1 MCGIAGIVRTDP
13 GDAVEEAALLRM
25 ARSIRHRGPDGF
37 GLLLDP
43 GAGLVSTRLSIVDLE
58 HGWQPL
64 IGDEGGSV
72 LVYNGEVYNHPELRA
87 ELRAQG
93 IRFRTRSDT
102 EVVHALL
109 EHEGLAGLDR
119 LNGQFAL
126 AWWQPRPRRLTLI
139 RDRFGVRPLSY
150 SHRDEGGIVFGSE
163 AKALFASGEVRPA
176 VDLAGLDQV
185 LTLWAPQAP
194 LTAFA
199 GVSQLEPGG
208 LLVWERGEI
217 VERRRW
223 WRAGPDQPAA
233 EPGLENLEPLL
244 RDSVALRLR
253 ADVPVGAY
261 LSGGLDSSLISAL
274 AQVEKEGELR
284 TFSVAFDDPAYD
296 ERAEQELVAR
306 ALGTSHHVVE
316 AGAAEI
322 AAAFPDVVRHAETPL
337 VRTAP
342 VPLYLLAREVH
353 AHDLKVVVTGEGA
366 DELFWGYDLFKEVAI
381 RDRHRG
387 DPERALELLAELY
400 PHLGPSGARR
410 GPGWARFLLEAGAG
424 DDPLA
429 SHRTRI
435 DSTAWVRSFYR
446 DDVVA
451 GLSVDDAL
459 APLRDALPD
468 GFASWEPLERAAW
481 LEVTTLLEPY
491 LLAAQGDRVAMAH
504 AVEGRYPFLDHR
516 VYGRSVALPEEEK
529 LTASSDKVALRR
541 LAEELLPASISARR
555 KQPYRAPEVV
565 PFFAAG
571 APGWVEEALAPAALE
586 AVGIWEPRRVEGL
599 LRRCRSGRATGV
611 REGMALVGILSTQL
625 WHQAFVGASGDHPA
639 ETAAPAVRI
648 DRTVDQSMSEVS

>member
-1 MCGIAGIVRTDP
+1 MCGIAGIVRADP
-13 GDAVEEAALLRM
+13 GIAVEEQALLRM
-25 ARSIRHRGPDGF
+25 ARSIRHRGPDGY

-72 LVYNGEVYNHPELRA
+72 LVYNGEVYNHPELR
-87 ELRAQG
+87 EWLRRQG
-93 IRFRTRSDT
+93 VRFETRSDT

-126 AWWQPRPRRLTLI
+126 AWWQPGPRRLTLI
-139 RDRFGVRPLSY
+139 RDRFGVRPLYY
-150 SHRDEGGIVFGSE
+150 SAGEGSIVFGSE
-163 AKALFASGEVRPA
+163 AKALFASGERRAA

-185 LTLWAPQAP
+185 FTLWAPQAP
-194 LTAFA
+194 RTAFA

-208 LLVWERGEI
+208 LLVWERGEV

-223 WRAGPDQPAA
+223 WRAGPERATTDAVS
-233 EPGLENLEPLL
+233 EPLESIL

-274 AQVEKEGELR
+274 AQIEKEGELR

-296 ERAEQELVAR
+296 ERAEQELVAG

-322 AAAFPDVVRHAETPL
+322 AGAFPEVVRHAETPL

-342 VPLYLLAREVH
+342 VPLYLLAREVN

-381 RDRHRG
+381 RNRHRD
-387 DPERALELLAELY
+387 DPERAMELLAELY

-429 SHRTRI
+429 SHLTRV

-446 DDVVA
+446 DDVAA

-459 APLRDALPD
+459 APVRHGLPD
-468 GFASWEPLERAAW
+468 GFAGWDPLERAGW

-504 AVEGRYPFLDHR
+504 GVEGRYPFLDHR
-516 VYGRSVALPEEEK
+516 VYASSVALPEEEK
-529 LTASSDKVALRR
+529 LTAESDKVALRE
-541 LAEELLPASISARR
+541 LAEQLLPASISGRR

-565 PFFAAG
+565 PFFAPG

-586 AVGIWEPRRVEGL
+586 GAGIWDPRRVEGL

-611 REGMALVGILSTQL
+611 REGMALIGILSSQL
-625 WHQAFVGASGDHPA
+625 WHEAFIAAPGEDPA

-648 DRTVDQSMSEVS
+648 DRTVDQPMSEVS

>member
-1 MCGIAGIVRTDP
+1 
-13 GDAVEEAALLRM
+13 M
-25 ARSIRHRGPDGF
+25 ARSIRHRGPDGY

-64 IGDEGGSV
+64 ASDGGSV
-72 LVYNGEVYNHPELRA
+72 LVYNGEVYNHPELR
-87 ELRAQG
+87 EWMRSLG
-93 IRFRTRSDT
+93 IGFETRSDT
-102 EVVHALL
+102 EVVHRLL
-109 EHEGLAGLDR
+109 EHEGVAGLGR

-126 AWWQPRPRRLTLI
+126 AWWQPQLRRLTLV

-150 SHRDEGGIVFGSE
+150 ATTGDSLVFGSE
-163 AKALFASGEVRPA
+163 AKALFASGEIRPE

-185 LTLWAPQAP
+185 FTLWAPQAP
-194 LTAFA
+194 RTAFA

-217 VERRRW
+217 VDRRRW
-223 WRAGPDQPAA
+223 WRAGPGTDAP
-233 EPGLENLEPLL
+233 EGGLEPTL

-274 AQVEKEGELR
+274 AQVEKDGELR

-296 ERAEQELVAR
+296 ERAEQELVAA

-316 AGAAEI
+316 VGSAEI
-322 AAAFPDVVRHAETPL
+322 AAAFPEVVRHAETPL

-353 AHDLKVVVTGEGA
+353 EHDLKVVVTGEGA
-366 DELFWGYDLFKEVAI
+366 DELFWGYDIFKEVAI
-381 RDRHRG
+381 RARHRD
-387 DPERALELLAELY
+387 DPERAMELLGELY
-400 PHLGPSGARR
+400 PHLGTSGARR
-410 GPGWARFLLEAGAG
+410 GPGWTRFLLEAGAG

-429 SHRTRI
+429 SHMTRV
-435 DSTAWVRSFYR
+435 DATASVRAFYS
-446 DDVVA
+446 DDVA
-451 GLSVDDAL
+451 AELSVDAAL
-459 APLRDALPD
+459 EPVRDGLPA
-468 GFASWEPLERAAW
+468 GFAGWGPLERTAW

-504 AVEGRYPFLDHR
+504 GVEGRYPFLDHR
-516 VYGRSVALPEEEK
+516 VYGCSIDLPPDRK
-529 LTASSDKVALRR
+529 LTETSDKVALRE
-541 LAEELLPASISARR
+541 LADELLPRSIVDRR

-565 PFFAAG
+565 PFFAEG
-571 APGWVEEALAPAALE
+571 APGWVEEALSPAALD

-625 WHQAFVGASGDHPA
+625 WHDAFAGFDGDHPA

>member
-25 ARSIRHRGPDGF
+25 ARSIRHRGPDGY

-64 IGDEGGSV
+64 ADDGGGSV
-72 LVYNGEVYNHPELRA
+72 LVYNGEVYNHPELR
-87 ELRAQG
+87 EWMRGRG
-93 IRFRTRSDT
+93 IEFETRSDT
-102 EVVHALL
+102 EVVHRLL

-126 AWWQPRPRRLTLI
+126 AWWQPRKRRLTLV

-150 SHRDEGGIVFGSE
+150 ASGAGGSIVFGSE

-185 LTLWAPQAP
+185 FTLWAPQAP
-194 LTAFA
+194 RTAFA

-217 VERRRW
+217 VERSRW
-223 WRAGPDQPAA
+223 WRAGPDQPAVGDGI
-233 EPGLENLEPLL
+233 EPTL

-296 ERAEQELVAR
+296 ERAEQELVAK

-316 AGAAEI
+316 AGAADI

-342 VPLYLLAREVH
+342 VPLYLLARDVH
-353 AHDLKVVVTGEGA
+353 EHDLKVVVTGEGA

-381 RDRHRG
+381 RNRHRD
-387 DPERALELLAELY
+387 DPERAMELLGELY
-400 PHLGPSGARR
+400 PHLGSSGARR
-410 GPGWARFLLEAGAG
+410 GPGWARFLFEAGAG

-429 SHRTRI
+429 SHLTRV
-435 DSTAWVRSFYR
+435 DATASVRAFYR
-446 DDVVA
+446 DDVA
-451 GLSVDDAL
+451 AELSVADAL
-459 APLRDALPD
+459 EPIRNGLPD
-468 GFASWEPLERAAW
+468 GFGGWDPLERAGW

-504 AVEGRYPFLDHR
+504 GVEGRYPFLDHR
-516 VYGRSVALPEEEK
+516 VYACSVGLPEEEK
-529 LTASSDKVALRR
+529 LTETSDKVALRR
-541 LAEELLPASISARR
+541 LAEELLPAEIVDRR

-565 PFFAAG
+565 PFFSAD
-571 APGWVEEALAPAALE
+571 APGWVEEMLSPAALE
-586 AVGIWEPRRVEGL
+586 AVGIWDPRRVEGL
-599 LRRCRSGRATGV
+599 LRRCRAGRATGV

-625 WHQAFVGASGDHPA
+625 WHDAFAGGGGDHPA